1 MSGAFSHI
9 DEIDTAFDKYVDA
22 LKALSHASPNELPQR
37 AHNANVSWD
46 KYKALAGVVDD
57 FETADAW
64 YRWRQRHGRQ
74 YP

>member
-9 DEIDTAFDKYVDA
+9 DEIDAAFDKYAEA
-22 LKALSHASPNELPQR
+22 LGACARANLEKLSQR
-37 AHNANVSWD
+37 MHDANVAWD
-46 KYKALAGVVDD
+46 KYKALVGVVDD